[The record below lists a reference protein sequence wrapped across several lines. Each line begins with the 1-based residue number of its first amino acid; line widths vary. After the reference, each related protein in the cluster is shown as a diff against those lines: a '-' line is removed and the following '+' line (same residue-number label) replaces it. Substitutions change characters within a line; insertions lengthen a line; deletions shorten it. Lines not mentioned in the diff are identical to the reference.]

1 MTKGGFS
8 QAWESSQHLR
18 AARLEADIDW
28 LFSVIGDPTAI
39 SQGQSDQRS
48 AKGPSGLHGFAARL
62 QDALGLTPLA
72 K

>member
-1 MTKGGFS
+1 MTKGRLS

-28 LFSVIGDPTAI
+28 LFSVIGDQAATCPV
-39 SQGQSDQRS
+39 QPGVNP
-48 AKGPSGLHGFAARL
+48 AKVPSGLHGFAARL
-62 QDALGLTPLA
+62 QDALGLHPPA

>member
-28 LFSVIGDPTAI
+28 LFSVIGDPKAH
-39 SQGQSDQRS
+39 SQSHS
-48 AKGPSGLHGFAARL
+48 ELHSTKAPPRLNGFAARL
-62 QDALGLTPLA
+62 QEALGLHPPA

>member
-1 MTKGGFS
+1 MSRRGFS

-28 LFSVIGDPTAI
+28 LFSVIGDPGKTVPVHPAMV
-39 SQGQSDQRS
+39 
-48 AKGPSGLHGFAARL
+48 PFGLQGFAARL
-62 QDALGLTPLA
+62 QHALGLHTPA